1 MKASHERKM
10 LSSLTLISTAL
21 AFASLMTL
29 TLALARA
36 ADWPMWGGE
45 PTRNMVSGE
54 LGIPQ
59 DWDIETG
66 KNVKWVAAL
75 GSQSYGNVVVSN
87 GKVYVGTNNEK
98 MRNPK
103 LTGDRGIVMCFR
115 ESDGKFLWQA
125 TSTKLAAG
133 RVNDWPEQGVC
144 SSPAVVGDRL
154 YYVSNR
160 CELVALDTE
169 GFQDKEND
177 GPYTEETDK
186 SGIDADVVWKLDMI
200 EELGVFPHNLATSS
214 PLVVGDLIFICTSN
228 GVDEGHI
235 NIPVP
240 VAPSFIAVNR
250 HTGELVWE
258 DLSPGENIMHGQ
270 WSSAVYG
277 VIDSTPQVIFPGGD
291 GLLYAF
297 EPKTGKLLWKFDCN
311 PKGSEWKGGR
321 GDKNNLIATPVVYDN
336 KVFINVGQDPEHGE
350 GVGHLWAIDATKRGD
365 ITTSAL
371 VWHYDFRRSISS
383 VAIHDGLL
391 FAANLTGYL
400 HCIDLET
407 GKKHWEHDLLAAAWG
422 SPYVVDGKV
431 YIGDEDGDVTVLA
444 AAKEKKLLAE
454 MNLGNSV
461 YGTPVAANGT
471 LYVMTRSHL
480 YAIAK

>member
-1 MKASHERKM
+1 MKKSHERK
-10 LSSLTLISTAL
+10 LFSSLTLISTAL
-21 AFASLMTL
+21 AFASLM

-54 LGIPQ
+54 TGIPQ

-66 KNVKWVAAL
+66 KNVKWVAEL

-103 LTGDRGIVMCFR
+103 LTGDRGVVMCFR

-177 GPYTEETDK
+177 GPYQEEQDT
-186 SGIDADVVWKLDMI
+186 SQIDGDVIWKLDMI

-277 VIDSTPQVIFPGGD
+277 VIDGTPQVIFPGGD

-321 GDKNNLIATPVVYDN
+321 GTKNNLISTPVVYN
-336 KVFINVGQDPEHGE
+336 GKVYIAVGQDPEHGE
-350 GVGHLWAIDATKRGD
+350 GEGHLWAIDATKEGD
-365 ITTSAL
+365 VTDSAL
-371 VWHYDFRRSISS
+371 VWHHDFRRTIST
-383 VAIHDGLL
+383 VAIRDGLL
-391 FAANLTGYL
+391 FAANLSGFL

-407 GKKHWEHDLLAAAWG
+407 GEKYWEHDLLAAIWG
-422 SPYVVDGKV
+422 SPYLVDGKL

-444 AAKEKKLLAE
+444 ASKEKKLIAE
-454 MNLGNSV
+454 MNMANSV
-461 YGTPVAANGT
+461 YGTAVAANGV
-471 LYVMTRSHL
+471 LYLMTRSHL
-480 YAIAK
+480 YSIAK